1 MFRNSCLS
9 AVICLSL
16 LHSCSSFVSPS
27 LSSLSLRAS
36 PSSSSSLSYTQEPG
50 LTEGTSSPL
59 SSSKT
64 KAFLPLR
71 SPYQLPRAESRR
83 GAHNRGSCSL
93 YSARMSSSS
102 LSSSSSSSRPLEVK
116 GVLFDIDGTLF
127 DSDPCHLAVFQ
138 DLLQEEGFNGGKRI
152 DEDFFRLKIA
162 GRQNQQICAEF
173 FPSWTKEQGDEW
185 AVMKEARF
193 REMAAGK
200 LEAMEGLERVL
211 GWIEK
216 GSIKKAAVTNAPRL
230 NAEFMLGVINRLDWF
245 DQVIIGDECQRAK
258 PDPMPYQIA
267 MERLGLS
274 PEHTIVVEDSPS
286 GARAGAA
293 SGAFTIGILSSQPAH
308 VLTAAGCQALIK
320 DYNDPILWEIL
331 EGVKA
336 AN

>member
-1 MFRNSCLS
+1 MWRKSCLS
-9 AVICLSL
+9 AVIFVSL
-16 LHSCSSFVSPS
+16 LHSCCSFTSPS
-27 LSSLSLRAS
+27 LPSLSLRAS
-36 PSSSSSLSYTQEPG
+36 PSSSSSRGYTQEPG
-50 LTEGTSSPL
+50 LTERTSSSL
-59 SSSKT
+59 SSFKT
-64 KAFLPLR
+64 KAFLPRR
-71 SPYQLPRAESRR
+71 SSFQLPQAGSRR
-83 GAHNRGSCSL
+83 VAHSWGSCSL
-93 YSARMSSSS
+93 YSARMSS
-102 LSSSSSSSRPLEVK
+102 LSSSSRPLEVR

-138 DLLQEEGFNGGKRI
+138 DLLQEEGFNDGKRI

-211 GWIEK
+211 DWIEK
-216 GSIKKAAVTNAPRL
+216 GNIKKAAVTNAPRL

-293 SGAFTIGILSSQPAH
+293 SGAFTIGILSSQPAD

-331 EGVKA
+331 EGVRA